1 MVVGI
6 SQRRIRQSREAFLIN
21 PHHESNRQLLGKQT
35 RKGPLP
41 PESSVKSLPYCFPD
55 FFATTCQYYVN
66 ELGIRPP
73 LKMHPPGG
81 HDTIGEEKKT
91 HIMSLSAQTRFHIL
105 RSIIFVVFC
114 LTLTACSTVETAGE
128 LPTASS
134 VDLSRY
140 AGTWYE
146 IARLPMWAQ
155 RNCLRST
162 AEYRLL
168 DSGEVSVRNMC
179 VTTTGKEISI
189 EGMAT
194 VVDREH
200 RAKLNVVFDQWA
212 AKLVALFTWAD
223 QGNYWILRVDPDYRL
238 AVVGTPDR
246 DYLWILSKTPL
257 LDEASYQ
264 DAVTFAQHLGFHTE
278 HLIRAPH

>member
-1 MVVGI
+1 M
-6 SQRRIRQSREAFLIN
+6 L
-21 PHHESNRQLLGKQT
+21 
-35 RKGPLP
+35 
-41 PESSVKSLPYCFPD
+41 
-55 FFATTCQYYVN
+55 
-66 ELGIRPP
+66 
-73 LKMHPPGG
+73 
-81 HDTIGEEKKT
+81 
-91 HIMSLSAQTRFHIL
+91 RFITPWA
-105 RSIIFVVFC
+105 FC
-114 LTLTACSTVETAGE
+114 LLVVACSTVETAGE

-140 AGTWYE
+140 AGTWHE

-238 AVVGTPDR
+238 AVVGTPNR

>member
-1 MVVGI
+1 M
-6 SQRRIRQSREAFLIN
+6 
-21 PHHESNRQLLGKQT
+21 
-35 RKGPLP
+35 
-41 PESSVKSLPYCFPD
+41 
-55 FFATTCQYYVN
+55 
-66 ELGIRPP
+66 
-73 LKMHPPGG
+73 
-81 HDTIGEEKKT
+81 
-91 HIMSLSAQTRFHIL
+91 MSLSSKPRFFL
-105 RSIIFVVFC
+105 LGSITSLAFC
-114 LTLTACSTVETAGE
+114 LMPAACSTVQPAGE

-140 AGTWYE
+140 AGMWYE

-155 RNCLRST
+155 RNCVSST

-168 DSGEVSVRNMC
+168 DSGKVDVRNAC
-179 VTTTGKEISI
+179 ITNTGEEISI
-189 EGMAT
+189 EGLAT

-200 RAKLNVVFDQWA
+200 RAKLNVVFNQWA
-212 AKLVALFTWAD
+212 AKLVGLFTSSD
-223 QGNYWILRVDPDYRL
+223 RGNYWILRVDPDYRL